1 MFFKNNK
8 KLFCLVSFL
17 FLSIL
22 FFPKS
27 IFASSTDG
35 TILNPDQY
43 AWGNNVGW
51 INFGT
56 ADGDVHVTSSE
67 LSGYA
72 WDSIYG
78 WINLNPTYSGVKN
91 DGNGNL
97 SGFAWSQGAGFI
109 DFSGVSINSSGKFTG
124 QAYGATYGIINFNCT
139 HCNVST
145 DWRATTSAATSTPP
159 IQPITGGGGGGGISG
174 NPILIGT
181 PIVPPETPT
190 TPIPP
195 TNTTPPEEN
204 NETPTNPSQVPENP
218 VNSEPVVNQ
227 SGLPVVNT
235 APGKTFVSQPQTLAP
250 INVSL
255 FFNNVIKNLIPD
267 IKKILNGSKKIINTP
282 QGSVI
287 TKSISTLG
295 IISAVAAPLT
305 SITFSDL
312 WLNIIRFFGLL
323 FGAWGL
329 KRKERPWG
337 TVYDSITKRPLDP
350 VYVSLINSETGK
362 EVSGAITDIDGRYGF
377 LVLPGKYRIEAKK
390 TNYIEPSVKMKGKLF
405 DEVYSDLYFG
415 EDINVTE
422 EGQIISKNIPMD
434 SLSFDW
440 NEFAKTKMNVNKF
453 IRQRDI
459 TWAKISGI
467 IFFIGAIVAAIALI
481 AAPAPYNYIIAG
493 LYVLAYILNYI
504 VFKNKKSGTLT
515 EKSTGAPL
523 SFAIV
528 KIFREGEDIPLTK
541 KIADKFG
548 AYYALVP
555 SGKYYITVDK
565 KNDDQSYS
573 EIFHSGIAYIKNGV
587 INENLK
593 I

>member
-1 MFFKNNK
+1 
-8 KLFCLVSFL
+8 
-17 FLSIL
+17 
-22 FFPKS
+22 
-27 IFASSTDG
+27 
-35 TILNPDQY
+35 
-43 AWGNNVGW
+43 
-51 INFGT
+51 
-56 ADGDVHVTSSE
+56 
-67 LSGYA
+67 
-72 WDSIYG
+72 
-78 WINLNPTYSGVKN
+78 
-91 DGNGNL
+91 
-97 SGFAWSQGAGFI
+97 
-109 DFSGVSINSSGKFTG
+109 
-124 QAYGATYGIINFNCT
+124 
-139 HCNVST
+139 
-145 DWRATTSAATSTPP
+145 
-159 IQPITGGGGGGGISG
+159 
-174 NPILIGT
+174 
-181 PIVPPETPT
+181 
-190 TPIPP
+190 
-195 TNTTPPEEN
+195 
-204 NETPTNPSQVPENP
+204 
-218 VNSEPVVNQ
+218 
-227 SGLPVVNT
+227 
-235 APGKTFVSQPQTLAP
+235 
-250 INVSL
+250 
-255 FFNNVIKNLIPD
+255 
-267 IKKILNGSKKIINTP
+267 
-282 QGSVI
+282 
-287 TKSISTLG
+287 
-295 IISAVAAPLT
+295 
-305 SITFSDL
+305 
-312 WLNIIRFFGLL
+312 
-323 FGAWGL
+323 
-329 KRKERPWG
+329 
-337 TVYDSITKRPLDP
+337 
-350 VYVSLINSETGK
+350 LINSETGK